1 MTLLSMPILIITV
14 SMFIPHYASKMLVSA
29 TGRTARKSCALEDK
43 DDNDINKAAAIAEL
57 QVFHY

>member
-1 MTLLSMPILIITV
+1 MPILIITV
-14 SMFIPHYASKMLVSA
+14 SMFVPHYASKMLVSAA

-43 DDNDINKAAAIAEL
+43 DNNDINKAAAIAEL